1 MNRAKIEGKVP
12 FPVYALHRGGKHEK
26 GEKIIADKSHELGDQ
41 WVIDFLWSTPEL
53 EKQFGGVKGLP
64 SYYLVGPDGRVRAV
78 IKATRRTRWRHSYG
92 CKARFRREVNP
103 INLQAAAL
111 FRCF

>member
-26 GEKIIADKSHELGDQ
+26 GEKIIADKSHELGDN
-41 WVIDFLWSTPEL
+41 WVIDFLWSTPEF

-78 IKATRRTRWRHSYG
+78 IKGHPQNTLETLIWLRDEIEKRS
-92 CKARFRREVNP
+92 
-103 INLQAAAL
+103 
-111 FRCF
+111 

>member
-26 GEKIIADKSHELGDQ
+26 GEKIIADKSHELGDE

-64 SYYLVGPDGRVRAV
+64 SYYLIGPDGRVRAV
-78 IKATRRTRWRHSYG
+78 IKGHPKNTVETLVW
-92 CKARFRREVNP
+92 
-103 INLQAAAL
+103 LQGEIQK
-111 FRCF
+111 RS